1 MYTVIKRV
9 IDILISAV
17 SLLILSPVLIIVSI
31 ALLLTGEH
39 YVFYRQE
46 RVGYKNRI
54 FRIWKFATML
64 KNSPNMGGGD
74 VMVRNDP
81 RVLPFGKILRKTKIN
96 ELPQLINILV
106 GEMSVVG
113 PRPLMKVSFARYPDE
128 MKDKIYRVRPGLTG
142 IGSIIFRDEESI
154 VTKSNLDPEQCYKR
168 IIMPHKALLE
178 EWYQNNL
185 SFYTDIMIIFLT
197 AWYIFFPAS
206 NLVYKV
212 FPTLPKLHDP
222 VVVPS
227 LAQ

>member
-1 MYTVIKRV
+1 
-9 IDILISAV
+9 
-17 SLLILSPVLIIVSI
+17 
-31 ALLLTGEH
+31 
-39 YVFYRQE
+39 
-46 RVGYKNRI
+46 
-54 FRIWKFATML
+54 ML

-113 PRPLMKVSFARYPDE
+113 PRPLMKVSFARYPEE
-128 MKDKIYRVRPGLTG
+128 MKDKIYQVRPGLTG

-178 EWYQNNL
+178 EWYQKNL
-185 SFYTDIMIIFLT
+185 SFYTDLMIIFLT
-197 AWYIFFPAS
+197 AWYIFFPTS

-212 FPTLPKLHDP
+212 FPTLPKLHDQ

>member
-1 MYTVIKRV
+1 MYPVIKRF

-17 SLLILSPVLIIVSI
+17 ALLILSPLLIIVSI

-113 PRPLMKVSFARYPDE
+113 PRPLMKVSFARYPEE
-128 MKDKIYRVRPGLTG
+128 MKGKIYRVRPGLTG

-154 VTKSNLDPEQCYKR
+154 VTKSNLDPEQCYKT

-197 AWYIFFPAS
+197 AWYIFFPS
-206 NLVYKV
+206 SILVYKV

-222 VVVPS
+222 VIVPS